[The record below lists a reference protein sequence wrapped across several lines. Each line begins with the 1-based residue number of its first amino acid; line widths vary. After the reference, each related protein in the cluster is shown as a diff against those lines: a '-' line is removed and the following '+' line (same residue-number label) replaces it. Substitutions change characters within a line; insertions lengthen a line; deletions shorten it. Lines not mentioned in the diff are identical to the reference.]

1 MVTCFWIFVGLFGAY
16 LIWEALQQLK
26 YEHKREQQFD
36 LMIKDNH
43 EKRLTKQII
52 KREKHE
58 AEQMKRLLKNNEMKG
73 KYNG

>member
-26 YEHKREQQFD
+26 YEHKRERQFD

-43 EKRLTKQII
+43 EKRL
-52 KREKHE
+52 HE
-58 AEQMKRLLKNNEMKG
+58 AKQMQRLLKNMKLT
-73 KYNG
+73 KLMKDK